1 MAFHTVFCPV
11 INMRSVMINHLSTI
25 FSYEFM
31 RNALIASFWI
41 SLATGVIGTLVVLNR
56 IVSLSGGIAHAAYGG
71 VGIAYYFGQD
81 PMIGALL
88 FSTAAALIM
97 GMAQRKSKSGADTLI
112 GVMWSIGMAVGII
125 FISLTPGYKANLMS
139 YLFGSILAVSSG
151 DLHLMALIAFL
162 VLAFVFFTYRSLLAI
177 SYDETF
183 STVTNV
189 PVNLLYLTMLV
200 LIGLTVVVAMRM
212 VGLILV
218 IALLSI
224 PPAISLNHFKDVRSI
239 MLSSVLLSFLFCF
252 LGLVI
257 SFQTNIQSGPVIILL
272 ASAAFLVSSIVR
284 RLHLSRNL

>member
-1 MAFHTVFCPV
+1 
-11 INMRSVMINHLSTI
+11 MIEQLSTI

-41 SLATGVIGTLVVLNR
+41 SLATGIIGTLVVLNR

-71 VGIAYYFGQD
+71 VGISYFLGQD

-88 FSTAAALIM
+88 FSTASALIM
-97 GMAQRKSKSGADTLI
+97 GVAKRKSKSGADTLI
-112 GVMWSIGMAVGII
+112 GVMWSIGMAIGII

-139 YLFGSILAVSSG
+139 YLFGSILAVSG
-151 DLHLMALIAFL
+151 TDLRLMALIAFL
-162 VLAFVFFTYRSLLAI
+162 VLGFVFFTYRSLLAI
-177 SYDETF
+177 SYDKTF
-183 STVTNV
+183 STVRNI

-224 PPAISLNHFKDVRSI
+224 PPAIALNHFKDVRLI
-239 MLSSVLLSFLFCF
+239 MLVSVVLSFVMCF

-257 SFQTNIQSGPVIILL
+257 SFQTNIQAGPVIILL
-272 ASAAFLVSSIVR
+272 ASAIFLISSIVR
-284 RLHLSRNL
+284 HFQLSRKDRKSVV

>member
-1 MAFHTVFCPV
+1 
-11 INMRSVMINHLSTI
+11 MIEQLSTI

-41 SLATGVIGTLVVLNR
+41 SLATGIIGTLVVLNR

-71 VGIAYYFGQD
+71 VGISYFLGQD

-88 FSTAAALIM
+88 FSTASALIM
-97 GMAQRKSKSGADTLI
+97 GVAKRKSKSGADTLI
-112 GVMWSIGMAVGII
+112 GVMWSIGMAIGII

-139 YLFGSILAVSSG
+139 YLFGSILAVSG
-151 DLHLMALIAFL
+151 TDLRLMALIAFL
-162 VLAFVFFTYRSLLAI
+162 VLGFVFFTYRSLLAI
-177 SYDETF
+177 SYDKTF
-183 STVTNV
+183 STVRNI

-224 PPAISLNHFKDVRSI
+224 PPAIALNHFKDVRLI
-239 MLSSVLLSFLFCF
+239 MLVSVVLSFVMCF

-257 SFQTNIQSGPVIILL
+257 SFQTNIQAGPVIILL
-272 ASAAFLVSSIVR
+272 ASAIFLISSIVR
-284 RLHLSRNL
+284 HFQLSRKL

>member
-1 MAFHTVFCPV
+1 
-11 INMRSVMINHLSTI
+11 MIEQLSTI

-41 SLATGVIGTLVVLNR
+41 SLATGIIGTLVVLNR

-71 VGIAYYFGQD
+71 VGISYFLGQD

-88 FSTAAALIM
+88 FSTASALIM
-97 GMAQRKSKSGADTLI
+97 GVAKRKSKSGADTLI
-112 GVMWSIGMAVGII
+112 GVMWSIGMAIGII

-139 YLFGSILAVSSG
+139 YLFGSILAVSG
-151 DLHLMALIAFL
+151 TDLRLMALIAFL
-162 VLAFVFFTYRSLLAI
+162 VLGFVFFTYRSLLAI
-177 SYDETF
+177 SYDKTF
-183 STVTNV
+183 STVRNI

-200 LIGLTVVVAMRM
+200 LIGLTVVVAIRM

-224 PPAISLNHFKDVRSI
+224 PPAIALNHFKDVRLI
-239 MLSSVLLSFLFCF
+239 MLVSVVLSFVMCF

-257 SFQTNIQSGPVIILL
+257 SFQTNIQAGPVIILL
-272 ASAAFLVSSIVR
+272 ASAIFLISSIVR
-284 RLHLSRNL
+284 HFQLSRKL

>member
-1 MAFHTVFCPV
+1 
-11 INMRSVMINHLSTI
+11 MIEQLSTI

-41 SLATGVIGTLVVLNR
+41 SLATGIIGTLVVLNR

-71 VGIAYYFGQD
+71 VGISYFLGQD
-81 PMIGALL
+81 PMSGALL
-88 FSTAAALIM
+88 FSTASALIM
-97 GMAQRKSKSGADTLI
+97 GVAKRKSKSGADTLI
-112 GVMWSIGMAVGII
+112 GVMWSIGMAIGII

-139 YLFGSILAVSSG
+139 YLFGSILAVSG
-151 DLHLMALIAFL
+151 TDLRLMALIAFL
-162 VLAFVFFTYRSLLAI
+162 VLGFVFFTYRSLLSI
-177 SYDETF
+177 SYDKTF
-183 STVTNV
+183 STVRNI

-224 PPAISLNHFKDVRSI
+224 PPAIALNHFKDVRLI
-239 MLSSVLLSFLFCF
+239 MLVSVVLSFVMCF

-257 SFQTNIQSGPVIILL
+257 SFQTNIQAGPVIILL
-272 ASAAFLVSSIVR
+272 ASAIFLISSIVR
-284 RLHLSRNL
+284 HFQLSRKL

>member
-1 MAFHTVFCPV
+1 
-11 INMRSVMINHLSTI
+11 MIEQLSTI

-31 RNALIASFWI
+31 RNDLIASFWI
-41 SLATGVIGTLVVLNR
+41 SLATGIIGTLVVLNR

-71 VGIAYYFGQD
+71 VGISYFLGQD

-88 FSTAAALIM
+88 FSTASALIM
-97 GMAQRKSKSGADTLI
+97 GVAKRKSKSGADTLI
-112 GVMWSIGMAVGII
+112 GVMWSIGMAIGII

-139 YLFGSILAVSSG
+139 YLFGSILAVSG
-151 DLHLMALIAFL
+151 TDLRLMALIAFL
-162 VLAFVFFTYRSLLAI
+162 VLGFVFFTYRSLLAI
-177 SYDETF
+177 SYDKTF
-183 STVTNV
+183 STVRNI

-224 PPAISLNHFKDVRSI
+224 PPAIALNHFKDVRLI
-239 MLSSVLLSFLFCF
+239 MLVSVVLSFVMCF

-257 SFQTNIQSGPVIILL
+257 SFQTNIQAGPVIILL
-272 ASAAFLVSSIVR
+272 ASAIFLISSIVR
-284 RLHLSRNL
+284 HFQLSRKL

>member
-1 MAFHTVFCPV
+1 
-11 INMRSVMINHLSTI
+11 MIEQLSTI

-41 SLATGVIGTLVVLNR
+41 SLATGVIGSLVVLNR

-81 PMIGALL
+81 PMIGAML
-88 FSTAAALIM
+88 FSITSALIM
-97 GMAQRKSKSGADTLI
+97 GVAQRKTKSGADTLI
-112 GVMWSIGMAVGII
+112 GVMWSIGMAIGII

-139 YLFGSILAVSSG
+139 YLFGSILAVSGS
-151 DLHLMALIAFL
+151 DLRLMALIAFL
-162 VLAFVFFTYRSLLAI
+162 VLGFVFFTYRSLLAI

-183 STVTNV
+183 STVRDV
-189 PVNLLYLTMLV
+189 PVTLLYLTMLV
-200 LIGLTVVVAMRM
+200 LVGLTVVVAMRM

-224 PPAISLNHFKDVRSI
+224 PPAISLNHFKDVRAI
-239 MLSSVLLSFLFCF
+239 MLSSVVLSFLFCF

-257 SFQTNIQSGPVIILL
+257 SFQTNLQAGPVIILL
-272 ASAAFLVSSIVR
+272 ASGAFLVSSLIR
-284 RLHLSRNL
+284 RLHFSKR

>member
-1 MAFHTVFCPV
+1 
-11 INMRSVMINHLSTI
+11 MIEQLSTI

-41 SLATGVIGTLVVLNR
+41 SLATGIIGTLVVLNR

-71 VGIAYYFGQD
+71 VGISYFLGQD

-88 FSTAAALIM
+88 FSTASALIM
-97 GMAQRKSKSGADTLI
+97 GVAKRRSKSGADTLI
-112 GVMWSIGMAVGII
+112 GVMWSIGMAIGII

-139 YLFGSILAVSSG
+139 YLFGSILAVSG
-151 DLHLMALIAFL
+151 TDLRLMALIAFL
-162 VLAFVFFTYRSLLAI
+162 VLGFVFFTYRSLLAI
-177 SYDETF
+177 SYDKTF
-183 STVTNV
+183 STVRNI

-224 PPAISLNHFKDVRSI
+224 PPAIALNHFKDVRLI
-239 MLSSVLLSFLFCF
+239 MLVSVVLSFVMCF

-257 SFQTNIQSGPVIILL
+257 SFQTNIQAGPVIILL
-272 ASAAFLVSSIVR
+272 ASAIFLISSIVR
-284 RLHLSRNL
+284 HFQLSRKL

>member
-1 MAFHTVFCPV
+1 
-11 INMRSVMINHLSTI
+11 MIEQLSTI

-41 SLATGVIGTLVVLNR
+41 SLATGIIGTLVVLNR

-71 VGIAYYFGQD
+71 VGISYFLGQD

-88 FSTAAALIM
+88 FSTASALIM
-97 GMAQRKSKSGADTLI
+97 GVAKRKSKSGADTLI
-112 GVMWSIGMAVGII
+112 GVMWSIGMAIGII

-139 YLFGSILAVSSG
+139 YLFGSILAVSG
-151 DLHLMALIAFL
+151 TDLRLMALIAFL
-162 VLAFVFFTYRSLLAI
+162 VLGFVFFTYRSLLAI
-177 SYDETF
+177 SYDKTF
-183 STVTNV
+183 STVRNI

-224 PPAISLNHFKDVRSI
+224 PPAIALNRFKDVRLI
-239 MLSSVLLSFLFCF
+239 MLVSVVLSFVMCF

-257 SFQTNIQSGPVIILL
+257 SFQTNIQAGPVIILL
-272 ASAAFLVSSIVR
+272 ASAIFLISSIVR
-284 RLHLSRNL
+284 HFQLSRKL

>member
-1 MAFHTVFCPV
+1 
-11 INMRSVMINHLSTI
+11 MIEQLSTI

-41 SLATGVIGTLVVLNR
+41 SLATGIIGTLVVLNR

-71 VGIAYYFGQD
+71 VGISYFLGQD

-88 FSTAAALIM
+88 FSTASALIM
-97 GMAQRKSKSGADTLI
+97 GVAKRKSKSGADTLI
-112 GVMWSIGMAVGII
+112 GVMWSIGMAIGII

-139 YLFGSILAVSSG
+139 YLFGSILAVSG
-151 DLHLMALIAFL
+151 TDLRLMALIAFL
-162 VLAFVFFTYRSLLAI
+162 VLGFVFFTYRSLLAI

-183 STVTNV
+183 STVRNI
-189 PVNLLYLTMLV
+189 PVNLSYLTMLV

-224 PPAISLNHFKDVRSI
+224 PPAIALNHFKDVRLI
-239 MLSSVLLSFLFCF
+239 MLVSVVLSFVMCF

-257 SFQTNIQSGPVIILL
+257 SFQTNIQAGPVIILL
-272 ASAAFLVSSIVR
+272 ASAIFLISSIVR
-284 RLHLSRNL
+284 HFQLSRKL

>member
-1 MAFHTVFCPV
+1 
-11 INMRSVMINHLSTI
+11 MIEQLSTI

-41 SLATGVIGTLVVLNR
+41 SLATGIIGTLVVLNR

-71 VGIAYYFGQD
+71 VGISYFLGQD

-88 FSTAAALIM
+88 FSTASALIM
-97 GMAQRKSKSGADTLI
+97 GVAKRKSKSGADTLI
-112 GVMWSIGMAVGII
+112 GVMWSIGMAIGII

-139 YLFGSILAVSSG
+139 YLFGSILAVSG
-151 DLHLMALIAFL
+151 TDLRLMALIAFL
-162 VLAFVFFTYRSLLAI
+162 VLGFVFFTYRSLLAI

-183 STVTNV
+183 STVRNI

-224 PPAISLNHFKDVRSI
+224 PPAIALNHFKDVRLI
-239 MLSSVLLSFLFCF
+239 MLVSVVLSFVMCS

-257 SFQTNIQSGPVIILL
+257 SFQTNIQAGPVIILL
-272 ASAAFLVSSIVR
+272 ASAIFLISSIVR
-284 RLHLSRNL
+284 HFQLSRKL

>member
-1 MAFHTVFCPV
+1 
-11 INMRSVMINHLSTI
+11 MIEQLSTI

-41 SLATGVIGTLVVLNR
+41 SLATGIIGTLVVLNR

-71 VGIAYYFGQD
+71 VGISYFLGQD
-81 PMIGALL
+81 PMIGALI
-88 FSTAAALIM
+88 FSTASALIM
-97 GMAQRKSKSGADTLI
+97 GAAQRKSKSGADTLI
-112 GVMWSIGMAVGII
+112 GVMWSIGMAIGII

-139 YLFGSILAVSSG
+139 YLFGSILAVSG
-151 DLHLMALIAFL
+151 TDLHLMALIAFM
-162 VLAFVFFTYRSLLAI
+162 VLGFVFFTYRSLLAI

-183 STVTNV
+183 STVRNI
-189 PVNLLYLTMLV
+189 PVNLVYLTMLV

-224 PPAISLNHFKDVRSI
+224 PPAIALNHFKDVRVV
-239 MLSSVLLSFLFCF
+239 MLCSVLLSFILCF

-257 SFQTNIQSGPVIILL
+257 SFQTNIQAGPVIILL
-272 ASAAFLVSSIVR
+272 ASVSFLLSSLIR
-284 RLHLSRNL
+284 HQQMSRKP

>member
-1 MAFHTVFCPV
+1 
-11 INMRSVMINHLSTI
+11 MIEQLSTI

-41 SLATGVIGTLVVLNR
+41 SLATGIIGTLVVLNR

-71 VGIAYYFGQD
+71 VGISYFLSQD

-88 FSTAAALIM
+88 FSTASALIM
-97 GMAQRKSKSGADTLI
+97 GVAKRKSKSGADTLI
-112 GVMWSIGMAVGII
+112 GVMWSIGMAIGII

-139 YLFGSILAVSSG
+139 YLFGSILAVSG
-151 DLHLMALIAFL
+151 TDLRLMALIAFL
-162 VLAFVFFTYRSLLAI
+162 VLGFVFFTYRSLLAI
-177 SYDETF
+177 SYDKTF
-183 STVTNV
+183 STVRNI

-224 PPAISLNHFKDVRSI
+224 PPAIALNHFKDVRLI
-239 MLSSVLLSFLFCF
+239 MLVSVVLSFVMCF

-257 SFQTNIQSGPVIILL
+257 SFQTNIQAGPVIILL
-272 ASAAFLVSSIVR
+272 ASAIFLISSIVR
-284 RLHLSRNL
+284 HFQLSRKL